1 MKNAIKKY
9 TLLDYIRIP
18 FKHAPLLCCV
28 CFIQVIITAI
38 IPTLQILVNANFI
51 NKTILYFNGR
61 VEISAVRLQFAFVV
75 LLIAYQWLS
84 GIFISKQWLRIE
96 LRLLQTLR
104 VQLLE
109 KQARLEYKHME
120 NPKIHDL
127 ISRVCGEPEKRFL
140 QSLQLLM
147 NSFSL
152 IIRIIGVIA
161 IILTHVWWAAIVIL
175 VFSLPMFYIAFKGSK
190 NSYEVGKEVSQ
201 NKRRH
206 EYLSQLLTGR
216 DAADERSLFKYTD
229 FVTEKWDKHYETARQ
244 LEFKTKKKWFIKL
257 ESSSVATAFVSI
269 AIIAVLLNPV
279 IVGEISFG
287 IFASLIQACFS
298 IVQIMSWDMNGYVDG
313 LVIANEYIKEYTKF
327 MQLSEE
333 NDVLT
338 VPSSPFDFKLLE
350 LDNVSFKYPGTDTYI
365 LKNLSLK
372 IENGKQYA
380 FVGKNGAGKTTVVKL
395 ITGLYSSYEG
405 SIRINGKDIRDFSH
419 KELKSMYSA
428 IFQDYARYGITMR
441 ENIRIG
447 NINYEDDQLHI
458 NERLELLGLDDLAEK
473 LPGGLDCVLGRMT
486 EEGQDISGGQWQ
498 RIAIARSMVSVSP
511 VKILDEPTAALDP
524 VAESDIYQKFS
535 HIMSNQTTIFISHRL
550 GSTKLADII
559 YVFDDGKVIEQGT
572 HQYLM
577 DQKATYYEMYENQA
591 GWYR

>member
-1 MKNAIKKY
+1 MDNAAKKY
-9 TLLDYIRIP
+9 TLLDFIRIP
-18 FKHAPLLCCV
+18 FQHAPLLCGV
-28 CFIQVIITAI
+28 CFCQVIITAL
-38 IPTLQILVNANFI
+38 IPTLQIVVNANFI
-51 NKTILYFNGR
+51 NKTISYFNGGA
-61 VEISAVRLQFAFVV
+61 ELSAVGIQFSFMV

-96 LRLLQTLR
+96 LKLLQTLR
-104 VQLLE
+104 IHLLE
-109 KQARLEYKHME
+109 KQSRLEYKHME

-127 ISRVCGEPEKRFL
+127 ISRVCNNPEQRFL

-152 IIRIIGVIA
+152 IIRIVGVII
-161 IILTHVWWAAIVIL
+161 IILAHVWWAAIIIL
-175 VFSLPMFYIAFKGSK
+175 LFSLPMFYISFKGSK

-206 EYLSQLLTGR
+206 GYLMQLLTGR
-216 DAADERSLFKYTD
+216 DAADERSLFNYTD
-229 FVTEKWDKHYETARQ
+229 FATKKWDKHYETARC

-269 AIIAVLLNPV
+269 GIIAVLLNPV
-279 IVGEISFG
+279 IVGSISFG

-298 IVQIMSWDMNGYVDG
+298 IVQIMSWDMNNYVDG
-313 LVIANEYIKEYTKF
+313 LVVANEYIKEYTEF

-338 VPSSPFDFKLLE
+338 EPALSFDFKMLE
-350 LDNVSFKYPGTDTYI
+350 LDNVSFKYPGTETYI
-365 LKNLSLK
+365 LKNCSFK
-372 IENGKQYA
+372 IECGKQYA

-395 ITGLYSSYEG
+395 ITGLYNSYEG
-405 SIRINGKDIRDFSH
+405 SIRVNGREIREFSH
-419 KELKSMYSA
+419 KELKSLYSA
-428 IFQDYARYGITMR
+428 IYQDYARYGITMR

-447 NINYEDDQLHI
+447 NINCEENQLNI
-458 NERLELLGLDDLAEK
+458 NEKIEILGLDELVEQ
-473 LPGGLDCVLGRMT
+473 LPEGIDAVLGRMT

-498 RIAIARSMVSVSP
+498 KIAIARSMVSQAP

-524 VAESDIYQKFS
+524 VAESDIYQEFS
-535 HIMSNQTTIFISHRL
+535 HIMANQTTIFISHRL
-550 GSTKLADII
+550 GSTKLADTIF
-559 YVFDDGKVIEQGT
+559 VFDDGKIIEQGT

-577 DQKATYYEMYENQA
+577 SQKATYYEMYESQA